1 MPYNRRAPPPGR
13 SPVLEHLDSL
23 ITARLHSLGW
33 PAEAFL
39 ELLLAAFT
47 GGLVG
52 LEREVRGRQ
61 AGFRTNI
68 LVSVGSALA
77 MIVSNRVAFHDW
89 SESPD
94 SYVNIQVDPARIA
107 YGVMTG
113 VGFLGAGIIVQHRG
127 NVRGLTTAAG
137 IWCVAALGLASGLG
151 LYLLVLFGT
160 LLVVAALWLLDYFG
174 ALLPKARYRNVVLR
188 RPWTA
193 GCVADTVKRLKTA
206 GMHVVDVSFR
216 RSDDLRFV
224 DIDARVSF
232 YEKKSTWDLE
242 SRVGA
247 DGIVDVISVGE
258 G

>member
-1 MPYNRRAPPPGR
+1 MIN
-13 SPVLEHLDSL
+13 S
-23 ITARLHSLGW
+23 RLHGLGW
-33 PAEAFL
+33 PGEAFAA
-39 ELLLAAFT
+39 LLLAALA

-68 LVSVGSALA
+68 LVSVGSALV

-89 SESPD
+89 PHVPD
-94 SYVNIQVDPARIA
+94 SHVEVQIDPARIA
-107 YGVMTG
+107 YGVMGG

-127 NVRGLTTAAG
+127 YVRGLTTAAG
-137 IWCVAALGLASGLG
+137 IWCVAGLGLASGLG

-160 LLVVAALWLLDYFG
+160 LLVVAALWLLDYLS
-174 ALLPKARYRNVVLR
+174 ALLPKARYRNIVLR
-188 RPWTA
+188 RPWME
-193 GCVADTVKRLKTA
+193 GCVGDTVRRLEKA

-247 DGIVDVISVGE
+247 DGIVDVISVAE
-258 G
+258 

>member
-1 MPYNRRAPPPGR
+1 
-13 SPVLEHLDSL
+13 VLQHLDQM
-23 ITARLHSLGW
+23 INARLHGLGW
-33 PAEAFL
+33 PAEAFA
-39 ELLLAAFT
+39 ELLLAALA

-61 AGFRTNI
+61 AGFRTYI
-68 LVSVGSALA
+68 LVAVGSALV

-89 SESPD
+89 PHAPD
-94 SYVNIQVDPARIA
+94 SQVQVQVDPARIA
-107 YGVMTG
+107 YGVMGG

-137 IWCVAALGLASGLG
+137 VWCVAALGLASGLG

-188 RPWTA
+188 RPWA
-193 GCVADTVKRLKTA
+193 EGCVGDTVRRLEKA
-206 GMHVVDVSFR
+206 GMSVVDVGFR

-232 YEKKSTWDLE
+232 FEKKSTWDLD

-247 DGIVDVISVGE
+247 DGVVDVISVAE